1 MQKLFRIAL
10 ESQEIFVACI
20 WGIIRIG
27 AVKMVGMLLQI
38 QLFFMLNYNKVL
50 FVLVALTAV
59 GLLYLEWK
67 TKKIINEDM
76 KAEEIKVLTGKAEFL
91 RTTFIVAVAFL
102 GLVTKNYAQAFIMLV
117 VEIFVLKINTIRLRE
132 ELQREKEHTE
142 IKEKMFIYE
151 VKHIAKILR
160 GEL

>member
-1 MQKLFRIAL
+1 MQKLFKIAL

-38 QLFFMLNYNKVL
+38 QLFFMQNYNKVL
-50 FVLVALTAV
+50 FVLVALSAV
-59 GLLYLEWK
+59 ALLYLEWK
-67 TKKIINEDM
+67 SKKIINEEM
-76 KAEEIKVLTGKAEFL
+76 NVEEIKALTGKAEFL
-91 RTTFIVAVAFL
+91 RTVFIVAVAFL
-102 GLVTKNYAQAFIMLV
+102 GLVTKNYAQAFILLV
-117 VEIFVLKINTIRLRE
+117 AEILVLKINTIRLRK
-132 ELQREKEHTE
+132 ELQKEKDMTE
-142 IKEKMFIYE
+142 AKEKMFVFE